1 MMDTRM
7 ITALRSMFDAVIDE
21 AENNEDFASKLERAF
36 TGNPSSKIKKERVR
50 RRQKPVL
57 NPLDMIEDMNVLD
70 AKLRALSVD
79 QLKDIVSVYS
89 MDPSRRA
96 LQWRKPERLIA
107 LILDVS
113 QKRLAKGNAFR
124 E

>member
-1 MMDTRM
+1 MDTKI
-7 ITALRSMFDAVIDE
+7 ITALHRVLDAVVDE

-57 NPLDMIEDMNVLD
+57 NPLDMIEDMNALN
-70 AKLRALSVD
+70 AKLHTLSVD

-96 LQWRKPERLIA
+96 LQWRKPDRLIA
-107 LILDVS
+107 LILEVS
-113 QKRLAKGNAFR
+113 QKRLTKGNAFR

>member
-1 MMDTRM
+1 MDTKT
-7 ITALRSMFDAVIDE
+7 ITALHSVLDAVVDE
-21 AENNEDFASKLERAF
+21 AENNEGFASKLERAF

-57 NPLDMIEDMNVLD
+57 NPLDMVEDIHSLD
-70 AKLRALSVD
+70 EKLHTLSVD

-107 LILDVS
+107 LILEVS

>member
-1 MMDTRM
+1 MDIKM
-7 ITALRSMFDAVIDE
+7 ITALHRVLDAVVDE
-21 AENNEDFASKLERAF
+21 AENNEDFASKLEQAF

-57 NPLDMIEDMNVLD
+57 NPLDMIEDMNALD
-70 AKLRALSVD
+70 AKLHTLSVD

-113 QKRLAKGNAFR
+113 QNRLAKGNAFR

>member
-1 MMDTRM
+1 MDTKI
-7 ITALRSMFDAVIDE
+7 ITALHSVLDAVVDE

-57 NPLDMIEDMNVLD
+57 IPLDMIEDMNALD
-70 AKLRALSVD
+70 AKLHTLSVD

-96 LQWRKPERLIA
+96 LQWRKPDRLIA
-107 LILDVS
+107 LILEVS